1 MLIDLQLN
9 PATTPWPLLRDGV
22 LAAEQ
27 AGFGAF
33 WMVDHLAGRSMGG
46 NTMVEC
52 FTTLGALAAVTTSIP
67 LGTLVANVHNREPGV
82 LAVAVATLDHIGGRR
97 ILLGLGAGTSPTS
110 PYAAEQ
116 LAVGAPIAVRL
127 ADRHAA
133 VERTL
138 DLLDEMWGPAHPEH
152 FDTFPRPSHR
162 PLVLLGANSVAL
174 ARIAGSRTDG
184 VNVRWTDPNA
194 SALLDAAD
202 QAARA
207 GRAVLRTTWAPWDE
221 ALCDPDHPER
231 RRMTEVGI
239 DRLILTA
246 HHGVDPEEVSRVG
259 QVIRA
264 AA

>member
-33 WMVDHLAGRSMGG
+33 WMLDHLAGGPMRGTSMA
-46 NTMVEC
+46 EC

-67 LGTLVANVHNREPGV
+67 LGTLVANVHNRRPGV
-82 LAVAVATLDHIGGRR
+82 LAVAAATLDHIGGRR
-97 ILLGLGAGTSPTS
+97 VLLGLGAGTSPAG
-110 PYAAEQ
+110 PYAAEH
-116 LAVGAPIAVRL
+116 LAVGTPIASRL

-138 DLLDEMWGPAHPEH
+138 DLLDEMWAPATPER
-152 FDTFPRPSHR
+152 FDTFPRPAHR
-162 PLVLLGANSVAL
+162 PLVLLGVNSVAL

-184 VNVRWTDPNA
+184 VNVRWSDPNA
-194 SALLDAAD
+194 RELLDAAD
-202 QAARA
+202 RAAGADRTL
-207 GRAVLRTTWAPWDE
+207 LRTTWAPWDE
-221 ALCDPDHPER
+221 ALADPGHPDR
-231 RRMTEVGI
+231 RRMDELGI

-246 HHGVDPEEVSRVG
+246 RRHVDAQEVSRVG
-259 QVIRA
+259 ELIRA
-264 AA
+264 SS